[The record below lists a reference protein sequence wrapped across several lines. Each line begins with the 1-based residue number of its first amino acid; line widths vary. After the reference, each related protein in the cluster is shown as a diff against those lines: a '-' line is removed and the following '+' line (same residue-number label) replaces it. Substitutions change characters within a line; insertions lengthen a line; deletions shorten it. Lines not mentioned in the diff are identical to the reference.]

1 MKSPFSKRLRAALL
15 AGAALALAA
24 TPALA
29 LDFKSVDAPVSILYD
44 APSVKGK
51 KLFLLKKYTPLE
63 VIVSVEGFTK
73 VREPEGAIGWVEK
86 KALSDKRQLLVTAAK
101 AQIRASSAPDAA
113 LVFDAEKGVAL
124 ELLEPAKDGWVKVR
138 HLDGATGVVRITQVW
153 GL

>member
-29 LDFKSVDAPVSILYD
+29 LDFKSVDAPMSILYD
-44 APSVKGK
+44 APSAKGK

-101 AQIRASSAPDAA
+101 AQIRVSSAPDSA
-113 LVFDAEKGVAL
+113 LVFEAEKGVAL
-124 ELLEPAKDGWVKVR
+124 ELLEPAKDGWAKVR

>member
-1 MKSPFSKRLRAALL
+1 MKSPFSKRLPAALL
-15 AGAALALAA
+15 AVLALAA

-29 LDFKSVDAPVSILYD
+29 IDFKSVDAPVAILYD

-63 VIVSVEGFTK
+63 VIVTVEGFTK

-86 KALSDKRQLLVTAAK
+86 KTLSDKRQLLVTAGK
-101 AQIRASSAPDAA
+101 AQIRASSAPDAT
-113 LVFDAEKGVAL
+113 LVFEAEKGVAL
-124 ELLEPAKDGWVKVR
+124 ELLEPAKDGSARVK
-138 HLDGATGVVRITQVW
+138 HLDGSVGVVRISQVW